1 MGRRALSSNPMRVVV
16 RRLDPHYYD
25 RDGNMHID
33 FESFD
38 WHEVS
43 LSTTDAC
50 EHCESVCLDCL
61 ESWTCDFEVRLA
73 RNRRELTGNDLRG
86 LDDR

>member
-1 MGRRALSSNPMRVVV
+1 MGRRALSSNPMSVVV

-33 FESFD
+33 LESFE

-43 LSTTDAC
+43 LSATNTC
-50 EHCESVCLDCL
+50 EHCESICLGCL
-61 ESWTCDFEVRLA
+61 ESWTCDYEVRLV
-73 RNRRELTGNDLRG
+73 RYRRELTSDDLRG
-86 LDDR
+86 FDGR